1 MMKLECK
8 GLTAGYRD
16 LVIISDVSL
25 TFTQGSVT
33 CIIGPNGAGKST
45 LLKALMGLIRI
56 HEGDI
61 LIDEQSIMPV
71 RTERMA
77 QLGIGYVP
85 QLSNVFPTL
94 TVAENL
100 EIGGYAR
107 GGASMDHVLE
117 LFQVLKGVLRKPA
130 GKLSGGQQ
138 TMVAIGRAL
147 MGNPDFLLVDEPT
160 AGLSPAIA
168 GTLWGYLKGLAAR
181 GMGIGVVEQ
190 NVRLALT
197 NSNDAYLLASGAVRL
212 HEQAADLA
220 AREDLEGL
228 FMEAEL
234 QGQN

>member
-1 MMKLECK
+1 MKLECK

-16 LVIISDVSL
+16 MVIISDVSVAVA
-25 TFTQGSVT
+25 QGSVT

-45 LLKALMGLIRI
+45 FLKALMGLIRI
-56 HEGDI
+56 HDGDI
-61 LIDEQSIMPV
+61 LIDGKSIMPV
-71 RTERMA
+71 RTEHMA

-85 QLSNVFPTL
+85 QLSNVFPSL
-94 TVAENL
+94 SVAENL
-100 EIGGYAR
+100 EIGGYAKT
-107 GGASMDHVLE
+107 GASIDDVLE
-117 LFQVLKGVLRKPA
+117 LFEVLKSVLRKPA

-168 GTLWGYLKGLAAR
+168 GTLWGYLKRLAEQ
-181 GMGIGVVEQ
+181 GMGICVVEQ
-190 NVRLALT
+190 NVRLALA
-197 NSNDAYLLASGAVRL
+197 NSNDSYLLASGAVRL

-234 QGQN
+234 QGQS